1 MVTRRPRALRWFSK
15 YKMVFGV
22 AFYFFA
28 SALSSLGGASV
39 RAEILLWMYSIT
51 SSIILQNLSGR
62 TGIDV

>member
-1 MVTRRPRALRWFSK
+1 
-15 YKMVFGV
+15 MVFGV